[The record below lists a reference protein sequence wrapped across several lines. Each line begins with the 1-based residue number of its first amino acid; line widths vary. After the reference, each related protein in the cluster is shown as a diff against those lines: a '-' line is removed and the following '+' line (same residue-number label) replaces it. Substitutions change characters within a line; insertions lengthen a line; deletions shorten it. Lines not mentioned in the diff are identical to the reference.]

1 MPQKINICT
10 YSSSALLREELDRFK
25 QYTSEKSKDVE
36 LYFTK
41 CKEDEFSDFLQSAR
55 ASTILMPLNDVPV
68 KLSDGIT
75 IAALSQRS
83 ELKEMLVINK
93 DAVDEDQD
101 FRIRSGS
108 TVAFQ
113 NDRQKYQ
120 LNYFR
125 PDLKMVPN
133 GESSD
138 VYFSDTSEVIPED
151 KVTVKL
157 NPREFIP
164 EPGFG
169 ANAWLS
175 LIENIELRKLFKEY
189 HHKDTAVLTNLERKL
204 AKQNTDPDLKIL
216 AAYAYKGHDN
226 YFHLY
231 TGSLYNGRWI
241 SRRISQTSTVSI
253 CENLLEELKSVS
265 LS

>member
-1 MPQKINICT
+1 MSQKINICT
-10 YSSSALLREELDRFK
+10 YSSSALLSDELDRFK
-25 QYTSEKSKDVE
+25 QYTSQKSEDVE
-36 LYFTK
+36 LYFTR
-41 CKEDEFSDFLQSAR
+41 CKEEEFSDYLQSAR
-55 ASTILMPLNDVPV
+55 ASTVVLPLNEVPV

-83 ELKEMLVINK
+83 ELKEILVINK
-93 DAVDEDQD
+93 DALDDNQD
-101 FRIRSGS
+101 FRIKSGS

-120 LNYFR
+120 LKYFR
-125 PDLKMVPN
+125 PDLKMVLDRE
-133 GESSD
+133 GVD
-138 VYFSDTSEVIPED
+138 VYFADTSEVIPED

-175 LIENIELRKLFKEY
+175 LIENIELRKLLKEY

-204 AKQNTDPDLKIL
+204 AKLNTDPDLKIL
-216 AAYAYKGHDN
+216 GAYAYKGHDN

-231 TGSLYNGRWI
+231 VGALYKDRWI
-241 SRRISQTSTVSI
+241 PRRISQTSTVSI
-253 CENLLEELKSVS
+253 SENLLEELKTVS

>member
-10 YSSSALLREELDRFK
+10 YSSSALLSKELDRFK
-25 QYTSEKSKDVE
+25 QYTSQKSKDVE
-36 LYFTK
+36 LYFTR
-41 CKEDEFSDFLQSAR
+41 CKEAEFSEYLQSAR
-55 ASTILMPLNDVPV
+55 ASTVLLPLNDVPV

-83 ELKEMLVINK
+83 ELKEILVINK
-93 DAVDEDQD
+93 DAVDDDQD

-108 TVAFQ
+108 KVAFQ

-120 LNYFR
+120 LNYYR
-125 PDLKMVPN
+125 PDLKMVPE
-133 GESSD
+133 GESAD
-138 VYFSDTSEVIPED
+138 VYFSDTSAVVPED

-175 LIENIELRKLFKEY
+175 LIENIELRKLFKDY
-189 HHKDTAVLTNLERKL
+189 HHKDTAVLTNIERKL

-216 AAYAYKGHDN
+216 GAYAYKGHDN

-231 TGSLYNGRWI
+231 VGALYKDRWI
-241 SRRISQTSTVSI
+241 PRRISQTSTVSI
-253 CENLLEELKSVS
+253 SENLLVEIKTMS